1 MYVSVYQ
8 AENNITNSYLIGPGA
23 GGPAILVD
31 PVEFNSALLGE
42 MEERGLYLDT
52 ILLTTP
58 DQHNVHSIQTAQK
71 IYRLHVVA
79 GTGTLTDIACTC
91 IQEETTFSV
100 GGLEITAIPMLP
112 HTRRSL
118 VFFVNGV
125 LFTGMIMH
133 AGTLGETPN
142 SYAEALLA
150 AGVIDHLFGY
160 PDETPILPALGPPSN
175 VRAERALNPWLRE
188 FLEES
193 RP

>member
-1 MYVSVYQ
+1 MYVSVSQ
-8 AENNITNSYLIGPGA
+8 AQKNGTNSYMVAPDRE
-23 GGPAILVD
+23 GPAILVD
-31 PVEFNSALLGE
+31 PVEFNITLLSE
-42 MEERGLYLDT
+42 MEERGFYLDT

-58 DQHNVHSIQTAQK
+58 ERHNIHPIQTIQK
-71 IYRLHVVA
+71 LYRVNVVA
-79 GTGTLTDIACTC
+79 GTGSLTDIACNC
-91 IQEETTFSV
+91 IQEESTFSV
-100 GGLEITAIPMLP
+100 GGLEVTAIPMLP

-150 AGVIDHLFGY
+150 ASVIDHLFAY

-175 VRAERALNPWLRE
+175 VRSERALNPWLRE
-188 FLEES
+188 FLEDG

>member
-8 AENNITNSYLIGPGA
+8 PQKNGINSYVLGPAG

-31 PVEFNSALLGE
+31 PVEFNATLLNE
-42 MEERGLYLDT
+42 MERRKLYLDT

-58 DQHNVHSIQTAQK
+58 EDHNVHAIETIQK
-71 IYRLHVVA
+71 IYRVNVVA
-79 GTGTLTDIACTC
+79 GTGSITGIACTC

-100 GGLEITAIPMLP
+100 GGLEVTAIPMLP

-118 VFFVNGV
+118 VFHVNGV
-125 LFTGMIMH
+125 LLTGTIMH

-150 AGVIDHLFGY
+150 ASVIDHLFGY
-160 PDETPILPALGPPSN
+160 DDETPILPALGPPSN

-188 FLEES
+188 FLEEN

>member
-1 MYVSVYQ
+1 MYVSVHQ
-8 AENNITNSYLIGPGA
+8 TQKNGTNSYLIGPDG
-23 GGPAILVD
+23 GGPSMLVD
-31 PVEFNSALLGE
+31 PVEFDAKVLGE
-42 MEERGLYLDT
+42 MEARGFYLDT

-58 DQHNVHSIQTAQK
+58 ERHNVHAIQTTQK
-71 IYRLHVVA
+71 IYRVNVVA
-79 GTGTLTDIACTC
+79 GTGSLMDIACTC
-91 IQEETTFSV
+91 IQEESTFSV

-150 AGVIDHLFGY
+150 ASVIDHLFAY

-193 RP
+193 RL

>member
-1 MYVSVYQ
+1 MYVSVHQ
-8 AENNITNSYLIGPGA
+8 AQKNGTNSYLLAPDG

-31 PVEFNSALLGE
+31 PVEFDINLLSQ
-42 MEERGLYLDT
+42 MEQRGFYLDT

-58 DQHNVHSIQTAQK
+58 ERHSIHPIQTVQK
-71 IYRLHVVA
+71 IYRVNVVA
-79 GTGTLTDIACTC
+79 GTGSLTDIACNC
-91 IQEETTFSV
+91 IQEQTSFSV
-100 GGLEITAIPMLP
+100 GGLEVTAIPMLP

-118 VFFVNGV
+118 VFYVNGV

-150 AGVIDHLFGY
+150 ASVIDHLFGY

-175 VRAERALNPWLRE
+175 VRSERALNPWLRE

-193 RP
+193 RL